1 MEFIDGRFQ
10 NTSGIWVLTLKCNGT
25 FTSDQLRDCVAD
37 GSGVRLE
44 SHGFVQLHKEGMYQS
59 TQSIELP
66 SDLPTW
72 KIRD

>member
-10 NTSGIWVLTLKCNGT
+10 NTSGIGVLTLKGNGT
-25 FTSDQLRDCVAD
+25 FTSDRVWFNWLEPVI
-37 GSGVRLE
+37 VRLE

-66 SDLPTW
+66 SDMPTW